1 MIQNT
6 AMHHMTTTN
15 TNNDDE
21 DNEAGILVS
30 DTGNT
35 GLMYCMPEG
44 ECVIPATYTWDEK
57 HDDDAKKDKSY
68 HGDQLSGG

>member
-1 MIQNT
+1 MVMRKIIKLSWSYT
-6 AMHHMTTTN
+6 
-15 TNNDDE
+15 NDD
-21 DNEAGILVS
+21 DDEAGILVS

-57 HDDDAKKDKSY
+57 HDDDAKEDKSY